1 MCIFR
6 NSILGM
12 QCEAQTTDIL
22 QYGEDLQRHNAPQNW
37 IYRNALMNLMRI
49 SGWAVLAAIFLFLL
63 GPFVLIAVAGLSAGE
78 TLAFPPQG
86 ISLRWFYAVFAMD
99 NFRASFVLSMQ
110 LAVGSTLLALLLG
123 IPAAYGLS
131 RYQVPGR
138 EIIRTIVFTPVIVPG
153 IIVGLALLRHAVIPL
168 DMSVS
173 LALVLAHTVL
183 VVPYAVRVVTASLE
197 NLRPDVEEAA
207 VMLGATRLRTFFR
220 VVLPNIVHGI
230 LAAFILGFVTSF
242 NQVPVSLFLTGPGIT
257 TLPIDMLAS
266 MEFVYDPS
274 IAALSALMAL
284 MSMLIVLVAE
294 RLLGLSRYV

>member
-1 MCIFR
+1 MVPVFKPKAR
-6 NSILGM
+6 PNPLSVTGWVALALIL
-12 QCEAQTTDIL
+12 
-22 QYGEDLQRHNAPQNW
+22 
-37 IYRNALMNLMRI
+37 
-49 SGWAVLAAIFLFLL
+49 LFLL
-63 GPFVLIAVAGLSAGE
+63 GPFLLIAAAGLSAGD

-86 ISLRWFYAVFAMD
+86 LSLRWFQAVWGMS
-99 NFRASFVLSMQ
+99 NFRDSFVLSMQ
-110 LAVGSTLLALLLG
+110 LALGSTLLALLLG
-123 IPAAYGLS
+123 VPAAYGLS
-131 RYQVPGR
+131 RYPVPGR
-138 EIIRTIVFTPVIVPG
+138 ELVRTIVFTPVIVPG

-168 DMSVS
+168 DMPVN

-197 NLRPDVEEAA
+197 HLRPDVEEAA
-207 VMLGATRLRTFFR
+207 VMLGATRLGTFFR
-220 VVLPNIVHGI
+220 IVLPNIMNGL

-294 RLLGLSRYV
+294 RLLGLSRYI

>member
-1 MCIFR
+1 
-6 NSILGM
+6 
-12 QCEAQTTDIL
+12 
-22 QYGEDLQRHNAPQNW
+22 
-37 IYRNALMNLMRI
+37 MRMRAA
-49 SGWAVLAAIFLFLL
+49 GLTVLFAVLLFLL
-63 GPFVLIAVAGLSAGE
+63 GPFVVIVAAGLSAGD

-86 ISLRWFYAVFAMD
+86 LSLRWVEAVFGME
-99 NFRASFVLSMQ
+99 NFRASFLLS
-110 LAVGSTLLALLLG
+110 LELGVGSTLLALLLG
-123 IPAAYGLS
+123 VPAAYGLA
-131 RYQVPGR
+131 RYRVPGR
-138 EIIRTIVFTPVIVPG
+138 EALRTVVLTPLIVPG
-153 IIVGLALLRHAVIPL
+153 IIVGLALLRHAVVPL
-168 DMSVS
+168 DMPVT

-197 NLRPDVEEAA
+197 NLRTDVEEAA
-207 VMLGATRLRTFFR
+207 VMLGASRLETFFKI
-220 VVLPNIVHGI
+220 VLPNIRNAI

-284 MSMLIVLVAE
+284 MSMAIVLVAE

>member
-1 MCIFR
+1 
-6 NSILGM
+6 
-12 QCEAQTTDIL
+12 
-22 QYGEDLQRHNAPQNW
+22 
-37 IYRNALMNLMRI
+37 MRAA
-49 SGWAVLAAIFLFLL
+49 GLTVLFAVLLFLL
-63 GPFVLIAVAGLSAGE
+63 GPFAVIVAAGLSAGD

-86 ISLRWFYAVFAMD
+86 LSLRWVEAVFGME
-99 NFRASFVLSMQ
+99 NFRASFVLS
-110 LAVGSTLLALLLG
+110 LELGVGSTLLALLLG
-123 IPAAYGLS
+123 VPAAYGLA
-131 RYQVPGR
+131 RYRVPGR
-138 EIIRTIVFTPVIVPG
+138 EAVRTVVLTPVIVPG
-153 IIVGLALLRHAVIPL
+153 IIVGLALLRHAVVPL
-168 DMSVS
+168 DMPVT

-197 NLRPDVEEAA
+197 NLRTDVEEAA
-207 VMLGATRLRTFFR
+207 VMLGASRLDTFFKI
-220 VVLPNIVHGI
+220 VLPNIRNAI

-284 MSMLIVLVAE
+284 MSMAIVLVAE

>member
-1 MCIFR
+1 
-6 NSILGM
+6 
-12 QCEAQTTDIL
+12 
-22 QYGEDLQRHNAPQNW
+22 
-37 IYRNALMNLMRI
+37 MNPLLRL
-49 SGWAVLAAIFLFLL
+49 SGWAVLTGILVFLL
-63 GPFVLIAVAGLSAGE
+63 GPFLLIAAAGLSAGD

-86 ISLRWFYAVFAMD
+86 LSLRWIVAVFGMD
-99 NFRASFVLSMQ
+99 NFRASFILSMQ
-110 LAVGSTLLALLLG
+110 LAVGSTVLALLVG
-123 IPAAYGLS
+123 VPAAYGLS

-168 DMSVS
+168 GLSVTW
-173 LALVLAHTVL
+173 ALILAHTVL

-207 VMLGATRLRTFFR
+207 VMLGASRISTFFR
-220 VVLPNIVHGI
+220 VVMPNIMNGI
-230 LAAFILGFVTSF
+230 LAAFILGFITSF

-257 TLPIDMLAS
+257 TLPIDMLSS
-266 MEFVYDPS
+266 MEYVYDPS

-284 MSMLIVLVAE
+284 MSMVIVLLAE

>member
-1 MCIFR
+1 
-6 NSILGM
+6 
-12 QCEAQTTDIL
+12 
-22 QYGEDLQRHNAPQNW
+22 
-37 IYRNALMNLMRI
+37 MRAA
-49 SGWAVLAAIFLFLL
+49 GLTVLFAVLLFLL
-63 GPFVLIAVAGLSAGE
+63 GPFVVIVAAGLSAGD

-86 ISLRWFYAVFAMD
+86 LSLRWVEAVFGME
-99 NFRASFVLSMQ
+99 NFRASFLLS
-110 LAVGSTLLALLLG
+110 LELGVGSTLLALLLG
-123 IPAAYGLS
+123 VPAAYGLA
-131 RYQVPGR
+131 RYRVPGR
-138 EIIRTIVFTPVIVPG
+138 EALRTVVLTPLIVPG
-153 IIVGLALLRHAVIPL
+153 IIVGLALLRHAVVPL
-168 DMSVS
+168 DMPVT

-197 NLRPDVEEAA
+197 NLRTDVEEAA
-207 VMLGATRLRTFFR
+207 VMLGASRLETFFKI
-220 VVLPNIVHGI
+220 VLPNIRNAI

-284 MSMLIVLVAE
+284 MSMAIVLVAE

>member
-1 MCIFR
+1 
-6 NSILGM
+6 
-12 QCEAQTTDIL
+12 
-22 QYGEDLQRHNAPQNW
+22 
-37 IYRNALMNLMRI
+37 MRAA
-49 SGWAVLAAIFLFLL
+49 GLAVLFAVLLFLL
-63 GPFVLIAVAGLSAGE
+63 GPFVVIVAAGLSAGD

-86 ISLRWFYAVFAMD
+86 LSLRWVEAVFGME
-99 NFRASFVLSMQ
+99 NFRASFLLS
-110 LAVGSTLLALLLG
+110 LELGVGSTLLALLLG
-123 IPAAYGLS
+123 VPAAYGLA
-131 RYQVPGR
+131 RYRVPGR
-138 EIIRTIVFTPVIVPG
+138 ETLRTVVLTPVIVPG
-153 IIVGLALLRHAVIPL
+153 IIVGLALLRHAVVPL
-168 DMSVS
+168 DMPVT

-197 NLRPDVEEAA
+197 NLRTDVEEAA
-207 VMLGATRLRTFFR
+207 VMLGASRLDTFFKI
-220 VVLPNIVHGI
+220 VLPNIRNAI

-284 MSMLIVLVAE
+284 MSMAIVLVAE

>member
-1 MCIFR
+1 
-6 NSILGM
+6 
-12 QCEAQTTDIL
+12 
-22 QYGEDLQRHNAPQNW
+22 
-37 IYRNALMNLMRI
+37 MRVT
-49 SGWAVLAAIFLFLL
+49 GWAVLLAVIVFLL
-63 GPFVLIAVAGLSAGE
+63 GPFLVIAAAGLSAGD

-86 ISLRWFYAVFAMD
+86 LSLKWVYAVFAME
-99 NFRASFVLSMQ
+99 NFRASFVLSLE

-123 IPAAYGLS
+123 VPAAYGLS

-138 EIIRTIVFTPVIVPG
+138 EIIRTIVLTPVIVPG

-168 DMSVS
+168 GLSVAT
-173 LALVLAHTVL
+173 ALVLAHTVL
-183 VVPYAVRVVTASLE
+183 IVPYAVRVVTASLE
-197 NLRPDVEEAA
+197 NLRTDVEEAA
-207 VMLGATRLRTFFR
+207 VMLGATRLGTFFR
-220 VVLPNIVHGI
+220 IVLPNIRNGI

-257 TLPIDMLAS
+257 TLPIDMLSA

-284 MSMLIVLVAE
+284 MSMAIVLLAE

>member
-1 MCIFR
+1 
-6 NSILGM
+6 
-12 QCEAQTTDIL
+12 
-22 QYGEDLQRHNAPQNW
+22 
-37 IYRNALMNLMRI
+37 MRAA
-49 SGWAVLAAIFLFLL
+49 GLTVLFAVLLFLL
-63 GPFVLIAVAGLSAGE
+63 GPFVVIVAAGLSAGD

-86 ISLRWFYAVFAMD
+86 LSLRWVEAVFGME
-99 NFRASFVLSMQ
+99 NFRASFLLS
-110 LAVGSTLLALLLG
+110 LELGVGSTLLALLLG
-123 IPAAYGLS
+123 VPAAYGLA
-131 RYQVPGR
+131 RYRVPGR
-138 EIIRTIVFTPVIVPG
+138 EAVRTVVLTPVIVPG
-153 IIVGLALLRHAVIPL
+153 IIVGLALLRHAVVPL
-168 DMSVS
+168 DMPVT

-197 NLRPDVEEAA
+197 NLRTDVEEAA
-207 VMLGATRLRTFFR
+207 VMLGASRLETFFKI
-220 VVLPNIVHGI
+220 VLPNIRNAI

-284 MSMLIVLVAE
+284 MSMAIVLVAE